1 MSIYD
6 YDEEEV
12 RRVLAEEYA
21 QEVAQGM
28 AKELVESH

>member
-21 QEVAQGM
+21 QEVAQEWRR
-28 AKELVESH
+28 K